1 MPKQCR
7 QLRANGVQCRAHRVW
22 KEDYCFFH
30 LHHRT
35 PNGMAKRSEEPPPPP
50 PENGIEI
57 PLLEDAASI
66 QIALTRVLTS
76 LAAGKI
82 TPAEA
87 RAYMYGLRL
96 ARLNLPKGGL
106 IDGQPVEAYIQYESG
121 DVVGPEQFRE
131 EAVTPEHPLLDSG
144 MMALRHLAERLDYEA
159 VIESHLT
166 QGKEPPGDLR
176 PPVLRPSE
184 PEAHKEWVK
193 LGWKAAQTR
202 SLAIEDAR
210 KGKRNVHTIP
220 RKPAQPQPNSARFGS
235 PSTGFPAKP
244 ALVNHSSDPNALARA
259 AVSRTGSA

>member
-7 QLRANGVQCRAHRVW
+7 HLRANGVQCRAHRVW

-50 PENGIEI
+50 PANGIEI

-66 QIALTRVLTS
+66 QIALTRVLTA

-87 RAYMYGLRL
+87 NAFIYGLRL
-96 ARLNLPKGGL
+96 ARQNIARRGL
-106 IDGQPVEAYIQYESG
+106 VDGPSVEAFIQYENG

-131 EAVTPEHPLLDSG
+131 EATTPEHPLLDSG

-159 VIESHLT
+159 VVDSHLSAG
-166 QGKEPPGDLR
+166 QEPPSDLR
-176 PPVLRPSE
+176 PPVLRPTE
-184 PEAHKEWVK
+184 PEALKEWVK
-193 LGWKAAQTR
+193 TGWRAAQTR
-202 SLAIEDAR
+202 SMAIQEARRGDRSADAAS
-210 KGKRNVHTIP
+210 
-220 RKPAQPQPNSARFGS
+220 RKPAPPEPSPAPRQPHPAQPVLV
-235 PSTGFPAKP
+235 PS
-244 ALVNHSSDPNALARA
+244 LA
-259 AVSRTGSA
+259 SR